1 MTTNINKQKYFDW
14 GYKNNV
20 HTTCYRYVNEITVDF
35 DRTELNQHYPLLIQ
49 QKKNQIGMNNAIYCK
64 ILLSLVFLYA
74 RKKSFRNL
82 KFLLSP
88 YNKWSAKYK
97 RSYETFWHFI
107 KFFNDIL
114 LVIHTSPSNLPMKSR
129 KQSAY
134 KICITNTRANTNQ
147 RAEKS
152 KKMLNFLMIDSSHKY
167 ELI

>member
-1 MTTNINKQKYFDW
+1 MTTNINKQNYFDW

-64 ILLSLVFLYA
+64 ILLSLVFYME
-74 RKKSFRNL
+74 KKSFRNL
-82 KFLLSP
+82 EFLLSL

-107 KFFNDIL
+107 KFFNDTL
-114 LVIHTSPSNLPMKSR
+114 LVIHTSPSNLPMKTR

-134 KICITNTRANTNQ
+134 KVCITPIRVQ
-147 RAEKS
+147 
-152 KKMLNFLMIDSSHKY
+152 KKAKRCSNSLWLWSNHKY